1 MSVSANRVNR
11 LPIVVAVL
19 AVTLLL
25 GVGITQCS
33 KPKIVTTAE
42 APAPPVAT
50 PAVPARPSD
59 ADGTEATIRTLSA
72 KLGTVVEVQEAQKN
86 QSAKLDALAESIAA
100 DKAANPTSEV
110 VASLQQLQAQNT
122 ALMERLLALESK
134 AAIPTDAGGDFGL
147 PAGALPGGLNGVD
160 LNGAALGSP
169 LGSTGTL
176 ATAPNGGYQWV
187 RPLDRPLQVDAN
199 GVPIPEAAQ
208 FSAGEITPVAPS
220 AIAEVLVPTVKPRFT
235 LPVNATLLDNT
246 AMTAFIGR
254 VPVDGTVQ
262 DPYRFKILA
271 SSEGLATNGFRLPPE
286 VKGMVFS
293 GTSQGDWNLSC
304 VRGAIDSVTFTYEDG
319 SVQTYGGEVA
329 VADGTGQTTTQRR
342 SLGYLSDAAGVPCI
356 KGERVS
362 NAPKVLAARFA
373 ASAFEATAR
382 GFAEAATTSQATTS
396 GSVVRTIDD
405 AAQFGVANGLAGGAS
420 ESRAWLESRLGQIF
434 DAVYTAPGQKVAI
447 HIEAQINL
455 DQRSDARKLAYGNHG
470 AKART
475 LD

>member
-86 QSAKLDALAESIAA
+86 QDAKLDALAESIAA

-110 VASLQQLQAQNT
+110 IASLQQLQAQNT

-160 LNGAALGSP
+160 LSGAQLGSP
-169 LGSTGTL
+169 L
-176 ATAPNGGYQWV
+176 ATATNGGYQWV

-199 GVPIPEAAQ
+199 GVPIPEGAQ
-208 FSAGEITPVAPS
+208 FSAGEITPVAPT
-220 AIAEVLVPTVKPRFT
+220 AIADAVVPTVKPRFT

-254 VPVDGTVQ
+254 VPVNGTVQ

-271 SSEGLATNGFRLPPE
+271 SSEGLATNGFRLPPD

-319 SVQTYGGEVA
+319 SLQTYGGEIA
-329 VADGTGQTTTQRR
+329 VADGTGPNDDATPQPRL
-342 SLGYLSDAAGVPCI
+342 SLGCRWGAVHQGRARQQCAEGAGSTVCRL
-356 KGERVS
+356 RV
-362 NAPKVLAARFA
+362 
-373 ASAFEATAR
+373 
-382 GFAEAATTSQATTS
+382 
-396 GSVVRTIDD
+396 
-405 AAQFGVANGLAGGAS
+405 
-420 ESRAWLESRLGQIF
+420 
-434 DAVYTAPGQKVAI
+434 
-447 HIEAQINL
+447 
-455 DQRSDARKLAYGNHG
+455 
-470 AKART
+470 
-475 LD
+475 

>member
-1 MSVSANRVNR
+1 MSVSANKVNR

-33 KPKIVTTAE
+33 KPKMVTTAE
-42 APAPPVAT
+42 APVPPVAM

-59 ADGTEATIRTLSA
+59 ADGTEATLRTLSA

-86 QSAKLDALAESIAA
+86 QDAKLEALTQSIAA
-100 DKAANPTSEV
+100 EKAANSTGELLS
-110 VASLQQLQAQNT
+110 ALQQLQAQNT
-122 ALMERLLALESK
+122 ALMERMLALESK
-134 AAIPTDAGGDFGL
+134 AAIPSDAGGDFGL
-147 PAGALPGGLNGVD
+147 PGGALPGGLNGID
-160 LNGAALGSP
+160 LNGTP
-169 LGSTGTL
+169 LGSAGTL
-176 ATAPNGGYQWV
+176 ASSTNGSGYQWV

-199 GVPIPEAAQ
+199 GVPIPEVAQ
-208 FSAGEITPVAPS
+208 FSSGEITPVAPS
-220 AIAEVLVPTVKPRFT
+220 AIADALVPTVNPRFT

-254 VPVDGTVQ
+254 VPVNGTVQ

-271 SSEGLATNGFRLPPE
+271 SAEGLATNGFRLPPDI
-286 VKGMVFS
+286 KGMVFS

-319 SVQTYGGEVA
+319 SLQTYGGEVA

-342 SLGYLSDAAGVPCI
+342 SLGYLSDATGVPCI

-382 GFAEAATTSQATTS
+382 GFAEAATTSQATVS

-455 DQRSDARKLAYGNHG
+455 DQRSDARKLAYSTSR

>member
-1 MSVSANRVNR
+1 MSVSANRLNR

-19 AVTLLL
+19 AVALLL

-33 KPKIVTTAE
+33 KPAMVTVAE
-42 APAPPVAT
+42 APVPPVAV

-59 ADGTEATIRTLSA
+59 ADGTEATLRTLSA
-72 KLGTVVEVQEAQKN
+72 KLGTVVEVQEAQKD
-86 QSAKLDALAESIAA
+86 QDAKLAALTESIAA
-100 DKAANPTSEV
+100 DKAANPTSEL
-110 VASLQQLQAQNT
+110 VATLQQLQAQNT
-122 ALMERLLALESK
+122 ALMERMLALESK
-134 AAIPTDAGGDFGL
+134 AATPTDAGGDFGL
-147 PAGALPGGLNGVD
+147 PSGALPGGLNGVD
-160 LNGAALGSP
+160 LNGVGSP
-169 LGSTGTL
+169 LGSGTL
-176 ATAPNGGYQWV
+176 ATNTQGGYQWV

-208 FSAGEITPVAPS
+208 LSSGEISPVAPS
-220 AIAEVLVPTVKPRFT
+220 AIAEVMVPTVKPRFT

-254 VPVDGTVQ
+254 VPVNGTVQ

-271 SSEGLATNGFRLPPE
+271 SAEGLATNGFRLPRDI
-286 VKGMVFS
+286 KGMVFS

-382 GFAEAATTSQATTS
+382 GFAEAATTSQATVS

-455 DQRSDARKLAYGNHG
+455 DQRSDARKLAYGNNG